1 MTPKV
6 NSSCEKIASEMVANK
21 RMAALQDLDL
31 EGDWDPDS
39 HDQQMSNLYGDDE
52 DPTDEKPR
60 WDVDIDMGDI
70 LVEHGA
76 QETSKKQTMKK
87 KQKEKKKKDAI
98 DEGVDVDAMDADI
111 VLPGNDDE
119 EWDGTEEMRKRKLD
133 EYLDEIYG
141 LDFND
146 MASFLNFCPVQF

>member
-6 NSSCEKIASEMVANK
+6 NFSCEKIAREMVANK

-31 EGDWDPDS
+31 EGDWDPDA
-39 HDQQMSNLYGDDE
+39 HDQQMANLYGDDE
-52 DPTDEKPR
+52 DPTDEKPQ

-70 LVEHGA
+70 LVEDGA
-76 QETSKKQTMKK
+76 LETSKKQTMKK
-87 KQKEKKKKDAI
+87 KKKKKNKDAI
-98 DEGVDVDAMDADI
+98 EGVDVDAMDADV
-111 VLPGNDDE
+111 VLPGNGDE

-133 EYLDEIYG
+133 EYLDEIHG

-146 MASFLNFCPVQF
+146 MASFINFCPVQF